1 MAIQVTR
8 TYIGSIQ
15 NQRQVQSGLDS
26 LGDSASKIWNVARW
40 TADRIWDETGKIPDV
55 SVLKAYMKNQACWK
69 DLNAQSSQKVIEE
82 LSDAFQSWFDLR
94 QKDDTANP
102 PGYRKH
108 GDERPRAVR
117 SRSKKTGSNTTPTT
131 TASDSRK
138 VPISRGIGRISCCA
152 NTRPALT
159 LISQKSTRYRTFV
172 RSGTVTSGELHFVC
186 KVKLKTNDSTGNEV
200 AGIDLGITNIATVA
214 FPDEYVLYPGNS
226 IKQDKHYFKRS
237 EYDTEGKTAHLT
249 SRRGHVENLLTAR
262 HTFSTFSQTPSSQSV
277 SNVVLERWQ

>member
-1 MAIQVTR
+1 MVRPAAERRHGESSRLPQTR
-8 TYIGSIQ
+8 RRTTAQYGHV
-15 NQRQVQSGLDS
+15 QRRRVQTRPRQQPRPTLERFQSQGYWSDFL
-26 LGDSASKIWNVARW
+26 LCEYQTR
-40 TADRIWDETGKIPDV
+40 PDV
-55 SVLKAYMKNQACWK
+55 DLSEVNSVQNVRAVWN
-69 DLNAQSSQKVIEE
+69 
-82 LSDAFQSWFDLR
+82 
-94 QKDDTANP
+94 
-102 PGYRKH
+102 
-108 GDERPRAVR
+108 GDEW
-117 SRSKKTGSNTTPTT
+117 
-131 TASDSRK
+131 
-138 VPISRGIGRISCCA
+138 
-152 NTRPALT
+152 
-159 LISQKSTRYRTFV
+159 
-172 RSGTVTSGELHFVC
+172 ELHFVC